1 LSPPAASNSQNPPL
15 NRQITR
21 RSTISAVDIRQLIAK
36 KTNYYSVMLMDQD
49 DEKTRLHGK
58 IILGKEAYHDDK
70 LEPLDKLGK

>member
-1 LSPPAASNSQNPPL
+1 
-15 NRQITR
+15 
-21 RSTISAVDIRQLIAK
+21 
-36 KTNYYSVMLMDQD
+36 MDQD